1 MNLEAK
7 MTAAGFVMAIVGILI
22 TIEFLA
28 VDAQLFGVSPP
39 QWIITLSNLIPLT
52 GLDLDLLMTI
62 DVILIVMEFKWQGER
77 D

>member
-1 MNLEAK
+1 

-28 VDAQLFGVSPP
+28 VDAQLFNVSPP
-39 QWIITLSNLIPLT
+39 QWIITLSNLIPLS
-52 GLDLDLLMTI
+52 GLDLDVLMTI
-62 DVILIVMEFKWQGER
+62 DVVLIVAEFKWQGER

>member
-28 VDAQLFGVSPP
+28 VDAQLFGASPP